1 MLALLCLALVG
12 VAFELWGVLAGSRLL
27 FWGGLSLIVASC
39 FALYVE
45 TN

>member
-12 VAFELWGVLAGSRLL
+12 VAFELWGMLAGSRPL

-45 TN
+45 TH